1 MLRKE
6 KIRLIGSTV
15 LIIIS
20 LVFIGY
26 RSAQKFSAPSEVCE
40 TKPEADQE
48 EIKIKSALPIFES
61 LSRHLITIQ

>member
-6 KIRLIGSTV
+6 KTRLIVSSV

-26 RSAQKFSAPSEVCE
+26 RTSQKYSAAGEVCDTE
-40 TKPEADQE
+40 QKEQQ
-48 EIKIKSALPIFES
+48 EIKVKSALPIFES

>member
-6 KIRLIGSTV
+6 KTRLIVSSV

-26 RSAQKFSAPSEVCE
+26 RTSQKINASGEVCD
-40 TKPEADQE
+40 TKGQKEQQD
-48 EIKIKSALPIFES
+48 IKVKSALPIFES

>member
-1 MLRKE
+1 MLRQE
-6 KIRLIGSTV
+6 KFRMIFSIA

-26 RSAQKFSAPSEVCE
+26 RASQKFGTAGEVCD
-40 TKPEADQE
+40 TKGQKEQQ
-48 EIKIKSALPIFES
+48 EIKVRSSFPIFES

>member
-1 MLRKE
+1 MLRQE
-6 KIRLIGSTV
+6 KTRLIVSSV

-26 RSAQKFSAPSEVCE
+26 RTSLKFGTATEVCD
-40 TKPEADQE
+40 TKEQQEQE
-48 EIKIKSALPIFES
+48 EIKVKSALPIFES

>member
-6 KIRLIGSTV
+6 NIRLIGSSI

-26 RSAQKFSAPSEVCE
+26 RSAQKFSTPSEVCQA
-40 TKPEADQE
+40 KPEADQQD
-48 EIKIKSALPIFES
+48 IKIKSGLPIWES

>member
-6 KIRLIGSTV
+6 KTRLIVSSV

-26 RSAQKFSAPSEVCE
+26 RTSQKFNASGEVCD
-40 TKPEADQE
+40 TKGQKEQQD
-48 EIKIKSALPIFES
+48 IKVKSALPIFES

>member
-6 KIRLIGSTV
+6 KTRLIVSSV

-26 RSAQKFSAPSEVCE
+26 RASQRSGTAGDVCDTKGQKE
-40 TKPEADQE
+40 QQ
-48 EIKIKSALPIFES
+48 EIKVKSSLPIFES

>member
-6 KIRLIGSTV
+6 KTRLIVSSV

-26 RSAQKFSAPSEVCE
+26 HTSQKFNAAGEVCD
-40 TKPEADQE
+40 TKGQKEQQ
-48 EIKIKSALPIFES
+48 EIKVKSALPIFES